1 MRRSNRKERRS
12 LSKPPPLRGKPRRY
26 AMDYRPRGIMT
37 MAIALGLLLINPT
50 PNADLKG
57 SIFISPLGGL
67 AEAKSYK
74 SIALPECEAEIP
86 GEVILPPYQPA
97 FGYYEYARAADGSTI
112 TLMFY
117 YDLRFQYFNKEWEEL
132 APYVEF
138 VKWEKGTPHLIGLS
152 FVNEECKFVLYAD
165 ENNDTELPAIDRLV
179 GVPEPSPF
187 IKRTP
192 RPQTGMK
199 DRLHQLGN

>member
-1 MRRSNRKERRS
+1 M
-12 LSKPPPLRGKPRRY
+12 G
-26 AMDYRPRGIMT
+26 YRPEGILT

-50 PNADLKG
+50 PDADLMG
-57 SIFISPLGGL
+57 SIFFSRIGGF

-97 FGYYEYARAADGSTI
+97 FGHYEYARAADGSTI
-112 TLMFY
+112 TLMFH
-117 YDLRFQYFNKEWEEL
+117 YDLRFQYFSKEWEEL
-132 APYVEF
+132 APYVEI
-138 VKWEKGTPHLIGLS
+138 VKWEKGIPHLIGLS

-179 GVPEPSPF
+179 RVPEPSPL
-187 IKRTP
+187 IKRAP
-192 RPQTGMK
+192 RTQIGMK

>member
-1 MRRSNRKERRS
+1 M
-12 LSKPPPLRGKPRRY
+12 GH
-26 AMDYRPRGIMT
+26 RPEGIVT
-37 MAIALGLLLINPT
+37 MAIALALLLINPI
-50 PNADLKG
+50 PDADLKG
-57 SIFISPLGGL
+57 CIFISPLGGL

-74 SIALPECEAEIP
+74 SIALPECEVEISS
-86 GEVILPPYQPA
+86 EVILPPYHPA

-165 ENNDTELPAIDRLV
+165 ENNNTELPAIDRLV
-179 GVPEPSPF
+179 GVPEPSPI
-187 IKRTP
+187 IKRVP
-192 RPQTGMK
+192 RPQMGMK

>member
-1 MRRSNRKERRS
+1 M
-12 LSKPPPLRGKPRRY
+12 G
-26 AMDYRPRGIMT
+26 YRPKRIVT

-50 PNADLKG
+50 PDADLKG

-97 FGYYEYARAADGSTI
+97 FGHYEYARAADGSPI
-112 TLMFY
+112 ILMFY
-117 YDLRFQYFNKEWEEL
+117 YDFRFQYFSKEWEEL

-165 ENNDTELPAIDRLV
+165 VNNDTELPAIDRLV
-179 GVPEPSPF
+179 RVPEQSPL
-187 IKRTP
+187 IKRAP
-192 RPQTGMK
+192 RPQMGMK
-199 DRLHQLGN
+199 DRFPEMGN

>member
-1 MRRSNRKERRS
+1 M
-12 LSKPPPLRGKPRRY
+12 G
-26 AMDYRPRGIMT
+26 YRLEGIVT
-37 MAIALGLLLINPT
+37 MAIALALLLINPI
-50 PNADLKG
+50 PDADLKG
-57 SIFISPLGGL
+57 CIFISPLGGL

-74 SIALPECEAEIP
+74 SIAVPQCEAEIP
-86 GEVILPPYQPA
+86 DGLILPPYQPA
-97 FGYYEYARAADGSTI
+97 FGHYEYARAADGSTI
-112 TLMFY
+112 TLIFY
-117 YDLRFQYFNKEWEEL
+117 YDFRFQYFGKEWEEL

-138 VKWEKGTPHLIGLS
+138 IKWERGTPHLIGLS